1 MYGVSLEEHLRTSGR
16 QISLVVET
24 CINLLLPFVEE
35 EGIFRISG
43 SVSKVKLIR
52 NAFNAGHLDAL
63 LLTRDVHAVAS
74 ALKSYLRELPEP
86 LLTYKLYP
94 DWISAAS

>member
-1 MYGVSLEEHLRTSGR
+1 M
-16 QISLVVET
+16 
-24 CINLLLPFVEE
+24 CE

-52 NAFNAGHLDAL
+52 NAFDAGHLDSL
-63 LLTRDVHAVAS
+63 DLTRDVHAVAS

-86 LLTYKLYP
+86 LLTYSNYQ
-94 DWISAAS
+94 DWIDAASYVLSQWKFYAHFFSL